1 MRHQTGRFGVAAL
14 GVALVLAGCH
24 KGPQA
29 YQNAAKTETVPSY
42 DESVRNSSQALKQN
56 PQDARYK
63 LKDYQVRFEASQ
75 LHVKRGIDFLG
86 QQQNQQALAEFQTAL
101 AIDPSSMVARQ
112 EIEYTQ
118 RLLAAAPPQTQPAQP
133 AQDAAPPATSAPQP
147 AANASQP
154 VINASQPT
162 VLAPQ
167 GGTGLME
174 APPALAPLSRDPV
187 SLKMSADARMVF
199 KTVGKLA
206 GVNVIFDPDFQDK
219 KINVDLINVTIQ
231 QALNVA
237 CVEGKA
243 FWKPISSNI
252 ILVLPDTPGKRK
264 EQEEQ
269 VLKKIYLQHTQTPQE
284 ITEITTSLQQMLEL
298 RHVQAVPRDNAIL
311 IRDTPAKI
319 LLATKLIADSD
330 RGKPEVVIQI
340 SVLQVRRDRAR
351 SLGIQPG
358 SRTTLAFN
366 PVSPL
371 GPLGSVALDKLG
383 QISSGDFTLSIPSV
397 VAAALMSDSSTRII
411 QNPEVRVSDGESA
424 RLRVGD
430 RIPVATGSFSVAS
443 GAGPVV
449 NTQFQY
455 IDVGV
460 NIDLLP
466 HVHPDHSVSMKLGV
480 EVSSLNGQV
489 NIGGVLQP
497 IISQRRIDHEI
508 RLQEGEVSILGGLA
522 ERSQSKS
529 VTGWPGLSR
538 LPLLRYL
545 FSGEDITNAENEVLI
560 VVYPRQVRMRELT
573 SESLQALS
581 VGTDQDM
588 TLRQREDVL
597 SPPPVPA
604 APGKKAQAEEIVTS
618 GGGDAQSD
626 NAQATLTLDPE
637 NAKVKPND
645 TTVVQVKLEKVDDL
659 FSASLIL
666 KYDPQVLAVEDVR
679 NGDFLSGGTQEVA
692 IIQRIDK
699 DSGLATI
706 FTTRQPNTAGVD
718 GKGILLNVIVR
729 HLTGAPATLRVTDA
743 GLRNSRQKAIP
754 VNVGHSAVNIE

>member
-1 MRHQTGRFGVAAL
+1 MRNQRTRRCATVAAL
-14 GVALVLAGCH
+14 GAALALAGCV

-29 YQNAAKTETVPSY
+29 YKSGKNETVENY
-42 DESVRNSSQALKQN
+42 DATVSTTEQALKQN
-56 PQDARYK
+56 PKDARIK
-63 LKDYQVRFEASQ
+63 IKDYQVRFEASQ
-75 LHVKRGIDFLG
+75 LHMKRGIDLLQ
-86 QQQNQQALAEFQTAL
+86 QQQNQQALVEFQTAL
-101 AIDPSSMVARQ
+101 AIDPSSMLARQ
-112 EIEYTQ
+112 EIDYTQ
-118 RLLAAAPPQTQPAQP
+118 RLLAAAQPPPGSTTQPPASTTQP
-133 AQDAAPPATSAPQP
+133 SQPGQPVPSVPQP
-147 AANASQP
+147 SPGVQP
-154 VINASQPT
+154 STGATPES
-162 VLAPQ
+162 
-167 GGTGLME
+167 GLME
-174 APPALAPLSRDPV
+174 APPTLAPLSRDPV
-187 SLKMSADARMVF
+187 SLKMNADARTVF
-199 KTVGKLA
+199 KTIGKLA

-243 FWKPISSNI
+243 FWKPVSSNI
-252 ILVLPDTPGKRK
+252 ILVLPDSPGKRK

-269 VLKKIYLQHTQTPQE
+269 VLKKIYLQHTQSPQE

-319 LLATKLIADSD
+319 LLASRLIQDSD

-358 SRTTLAFN
+358 GRTAITFN
-366 PVSPL
+366 PISPL
-371 GPLGSVALDKLG
+371 GPLGTVALDKLG
-383 QISSGDFTLSIPSV
+383 QISAGDFNLSIPSV
-397 VAAALMSDSSTRII
+397 VAAALMSDSSTKII

-489 NIGGVLQP
+489 NIGGVEQP

-529 VTGWPGLSR
+529 VSGWPGLSK

-545 FSGEDITNAENEVLI
+545 FSGEDVTNTENEVLI
-560 VVYPRQVRMRELT
+560 VIHPRLVRMRELA
-573 SESLQALS
+573 SESLHDLS
-581 VGTDQDM
+581 VGTDQEM
-588 TLRQREDVL
+588 TLRQRDDVL
-597 SPPPVPA
+597 PPPLVPVSQSA
-604 APGKKAQAEEIVTS
+604 KAQAEAPVSS
-618 GGGDAQSD
+618 GGGDGASES
-626 NAQATLTLDPE
+626 AQATLTLDPE
-637 NAKVKPND
+637 NAKIRPGDASVI
-645 TTVVQVKLEKVDDL
+645 QVNLEKVDDL
-659 FSASLIL
+659 FSATLIF
-666 KYDPQVLAVEDVR
+666 KYDPQALAVEDVR

-706 FTTRQPNTAGVD
+706 FTTRQPNTAGVN
-718 GKGILLNVIVR
+718 GKGVLLNVVVR
-729 HLTGAPATLRVTDA
+729 HLTGSPATLRVTDA

-754 VNVGHSAVNIE
+754 VAVARGSVNVE

>member
-1 MRHQTGRFGVAAL
+1 MKNQRARRCAGAVGF

-29 YQNAAKTETVPSY
+29 FPTGAPAGTVQSY
-42 DESVRNSSQALKQN
+42 DDAVRSSEQALKLN
-56 PQDARYK
+56 PKDARAK
-63 LKDYQVRFEASQ
+63 MQDYQVRFEASQ
-75 LHVKRGIDFLG
+75 LHMRRGIDFLQ

-118 RLLAAAPPQTQPAQP
+118 RVIAATQPPTPPAQP
-133 AQDAAPPATSAPQP
+133 GQAGVPPSVAEPSANVSQPPASVAPNGAALMDAPP
-147 AANASQP
+147 
-154 VINASQPT
+154 V
-162 VLAPQ
+162 
-167 GGTGLME
+167 
-174 APPALAPLSRDPV
+174 LAPLSRDPV

-199 KTVGKLA
+199 KTIGKLA

-231 QALNVA
+231 QALNVV

-243 FWKPISSNI
+243 FWKPVSSNI

-269 VLKKIYLQHTQTPQE
+269 VLKKIYLQHTQSPQE

-298 RHVQAVPRDNAIL
+298 RHVQALPRDNAIL

-319 LLATKLIADSD
+319 LLATRLIQDSD

-366 PVSPL
+366 PVTPL

-383 QISSGDFTLSIPSV
+383 QISSGDFNLSIPSV
-397 VAAALMSDSSTRII
+397 VAAALMSDSSTKII

-430 RIPVATGSFSVAS
+430 RIPVATGSFSVTS

-489 NIGGVLQP
+489 NIGGVEQP

-529 VTGWPGLSR
+529 VSGWPGLSR

-545 FSGEDITNAENEVLI
+545 FSGEDITNTENEVLI
-560 VVYPRQVRMRELT
+560 VIHPRLVRMRELAN
-573 SESLQALS
+573 ESLTALS
-581 VGTDQDM
+581 VGTDQEM
-588 TLRQREDVL
+588 TLRQKEDVL
-597 SPPPVPA
+597 SPPPSATGQSGVVQTGEA
-604 APGKKAQAEEIVTS
+604 VNG
-618 GGGDAQSD
+618 GGGDGQPE
-626 NAQATLTLDPE
+626 NAQATLKLDPE
-637 NAKVKPND
+637 NAKVKPGD
-645 TTVVQVKLEKVDDL
+645 TTMVQVNLENVGDL

-699 DSGLATI
+699 DNGLATI
-706 FTTRQPNTAGVD
+706 FTTRQPNTAGVN
-718 GKGILLNVIVR
+718 GKGTLLNVIVR
-729 HLTGAPATLRVTDA
+729 HVTGVPGTLRVTDA

-754 VNVGHSAVNIE
+754 VNIGHNSVNIE